1 MITLLSLRK
10 YSQLSVITNELKDLR
25 KRLDT
30 ELIDKLKTNTTNRQD
45 TKQTMKLSRL
55 FYNIDDLKIAVDKL
69 TTTTEALK
77 ETEKYTLPRIE
88 KHNYI
93 IFHADNIIE
102 PLREIKRCLENIDE
116 FRCLIKKNTNDLKAI
131 VEPVKYII
139 CRIEKGIE
147 EHEYNEKLT

>member
-1 MITLLSLRK
+1 MITILSLRK
-10 YSQLSVITNELKDLR
+10 YSQLGVITDELKDLR

-30 ELIDKLKTNTTNRQD
+30 ELIAKLKTNTTNRQD

-69 TTTTEALK
+69 TTTTKALE
-77 ETEKYTLPRIE
+77 ETERYTLPRIE

-93 IFHADNIIE
+93 IFHTDEIIE
-102 PLREIKRCLENIDE
+102 PLREIKHCLENVGE
-116 FRCLIKKNTNDLKAI
+116 FRRLIKKNTNDLKSI

-147 EHEYNEKLT
+147 EYKYNEKLT